1 MHKAYT
7 DAMSRK
13 AHRYAL
19 LRAAK
24 DGSVDWRFTE
34 QDWTVLKA
42 ADTGESMFV
51 SVRVEVDREKYN
63 KLKNQ
68 YIKRATR
75 KGETK

>member
-24 DGSVDWRFTE
+24 EGSVDWRFTE

-68 YIKRATR
+68 YIKRAAR

>member
-1 MHKAYT
+1 
-7 DAMSRK
+7 
-13 AHRYAL
+13 
-19 LRAAK
+19 
-24 DGSVDWRFTE
+24 
-34 QDWTVLKA
+34 
-42 ADTGESMFV
+42 MFV